1 MDALHQCKLHERD
14 KKSVYIYT
22 PVLLWFLH
30 GIGTNNGGHHVA
42 IMAKCSLTH
51 ITCPRKPLNHPSEFC
66 SGSYKL
72 YWGKKKRRT
81 EGKDAADF
89 TLFLVAYTCIRRCF
103 ACLPAFC
110 KEASSSIQEH
120 AHLARFFWFLGA

>member
-1 MDALHQCKLHERD
+1 MMQCKRLVYSMAWQWHRMDALHQCKLHERD

-72 YWGKKKRRT
+72 YWGKKKGEQKATPARL
-81 EGKDAADF
+81 KAA
-89 TLFLVAYTCIRRCF
+89 
-103 ACLPAFC
+103 
-110 KEASSSIQEH
+110 
-120 AHLARFFWFLGA
+120 